1 MKVILNESRFDS
13 IFSDWLEKSGI
24 DIYLGWFGSN
34 KTFGNENIIG
44 GLVKL
49 SEDDVS
55 IGNSHGYIFSF
66 ILGDDG
72 ELTYKEVNPDFGK
85 IGIFQIFP
93 TELVI
98 KYFSELIKEYLYND
112 LK

>member
-1 MKVILNESRFDS
+1 MKVILNESRFNT
-13 IFSDWLEKSGI
+13 IFSDWLDKSGI

-44 GLVKL
+44 GLVRL
-49 SEDDVS
+49 SMGGED

-72 ELTYKEVNPDFGK
+72 ELTYKEVIPDFGK

-98 KYFSELIKEYLYND
+98 KYFSELIKEYLYNE